1 MNGYQGTRN
10 SARSERYRP
19 KTTDK
24 GPDMKETA
32 SCLWHLTMR
41 RAFSVSRVSKVG
53 SGDILDEV
61 EGRIPLATDLVKHPG
76 KA

>member
-1 MNGYQGTRN
+1 MQRRESFKAWFFWQLGRAQPRK
-10 SARSERYRP
+10 SERYGP

-53 SGDILDEV
+53 SGNTLD
-61 EGRIPLATDLVKHPG
+61 
-76 KA
+76 